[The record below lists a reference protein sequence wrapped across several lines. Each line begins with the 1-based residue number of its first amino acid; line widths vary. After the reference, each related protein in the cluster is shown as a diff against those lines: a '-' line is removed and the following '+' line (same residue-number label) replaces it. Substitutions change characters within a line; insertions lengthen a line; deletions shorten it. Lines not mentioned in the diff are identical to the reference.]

1 MPGTQALND
10 YLLSECM
17 SIIYMLVYLKAGEG
31 YVRKQGPN
39 IEHFLGFVLKNN
51 IIMPMDSQLE
61 GNILQL
67 FLKGIIIS
75 KLKLSSETADENK
88 YDVALLVLD
97 TDIL

>member
-1 MPGTQALND
+1 M
-10 YLLSECM
+10 
-17 SIIYMLVYLKAGEG
+17 
-31 YVRKQGPN
+31 RKQGPN

-51 IIMPMDSQLE
+51 IIMPMDSPLE

-88 YDVALLVLD
+88 YDVALLVFD